1 MRYMYAV
8 LVRVGGEVENVY
20 AYPLLGLHTNFENA
34 DAHVEMIIHDRAQRP
49 NFKIYWD
56 LKEVIQVGSHAEMR
70 KTYMEYTSAS
80 GRLVKEQV
88 TIDRRTLR

>member
-8 LVRVGGEVENVY
+8 LVRVAGEVETVY
-20 AYPLLGLHTNFENA
+20 AYPLLGLHTNFKKA
-34 DAHVEMIIHDRAQRP
+34 DDHVEAIVRDRANRP
-49 NFKIYWD
+49 DFKVFWD
-56 LKEVIQVGSHAEMR
+56 IKDTVVIGNHAEVR
-70 KTYMEYTSAS
+70 KTYMEYKSPS